1 MTLVRSRRN
10 KVNAWGESPVF
21 LATRWRVSN
30 DILSQSQPPTLA
42 GPVVRRT
49 SGPVG
54 RQGRSSAA
62 QAKLSCGAAGGALDH
77 GHDYCC
83 KQPRPHRQYAPGDR
97 KSVVTGKSVS
107 VRVDCG
113 GRRII
118 KKKKKKNT

>member
-83 KQPRPHRQYAPGDR
+83 KRSEERGVGKERVSTCRSRWAPYH
-97 KSVVTGKSVS
+97 
-107 VRVDCG
+107 
-113 GRRII
+113 
-118 KKKKKKNT
+118 

>member
-83 KQPRPHRQYAPGDR
+83 KQPRPHRQYAPGVAERTERNHRLRNLDR
-97 KSVVTGKSVS
+97 K
-107 VRVDCG
+107 RVE
-113 GRRII
+113 
-118 KKKKKKNT
+118 